1 MSLTTVGGVG
11 GIYRGGF
18 DALYIVTS
26 VTSVT
31 LKLRSDLFVTVIVC
45 RGETTFF
52 KITIHHF

>member
-18 DALYIVTS
+18 DALYNVTS

-31 LKLRSDLFVTVIVC
+31 LKLRSDLFVSLS
-45 RGETTFF
+45 
-52 KITIHHF
+52 